1 MASEEV
7 LLRAVGK
14 LQGRL
19 ATRTRPDKLQK
30 YLQQLSA
37 LPLTPHILQETGV
50 RKMVKSLRHHEL
62 LGGLARDLAARWKKL
77 ALLEVDPGRAA
88 HDSQLAKEI
97 TDSGSRENSRAPSSP
112 SRPTGHGPQ
121 KHRDLE
127 ESPRP
132 RERREDRSKKRP
144 PLAALPAP
152 WRSWDGCPA
161 QASGGPTGPHPMSRE
176 HSASPEDTEPSA
188 RGRVPVE
195 GQDRHF
201 QATTGLPRARPL
213 QGPRGK
219 HDLLPKARETDDDLE
234 DANDGEPEEEFL
246 EAPTMSFEAY
256 LTYDDQPRKKKRKV
270 KTSAKAR
277 KAKASKRSS
286 QHLDSAENFPPLVI
300 GKQSAGPQPAQG
312 QGSWAGMQGVSR
324 EAAAVLSPTPSPSLW
339 DPPSPPPED
348 DDALMSFFAPNA
360 TALSSPQEEEEA
372 GFTGIRTN
380 SRTPVYSGGKRGRL
394 AQTTWLPRG
403 SQGVAD
409 QDSLWEERALPHSLF
424 GSALEKCTPE
434 QLSHAEGCHQ
444 GTAEETDQLWRLH
457 CGQEFKGETPKE
469 NESWREMYLRLQD
482 AREQRLQALTSK
494 IRSRHPQEPRG
505 PQTKMVY
512 FKSPGEVPARHGQFG
527 TLAAAASGRPNFQP
541 AQHPRG
547 GSDTPSSTSSNSSN
561 SSSSFDA
568 RSETAAEASG
578 NPVRAHRP
586 APVANTRKPKAK
598 EIPPLLAKTLKDY
611 RRLISRR

>member
-77 ALLEVDPGRAA
+77 ALLEVDPGRGA

-97 TDSGSRENSRAPSSP
+97 TDSGSRENSTAPSSP

-127 ESPRP
+127 ESRRP

-161 QASGGPTGPHPMSRE
+161 QASGGPTGPHPMSGE

-213 QGPRGK
+213 HGPRGN

-234 DANDGEPEEEFL
+234 DPNGKIESIF
-246 EAPTMSFEAY
+246 SFGQE
-256 LTYDDQPRKKKRKV
+256 RRW
-270 KTSAKAR
+270 
-277 KAKASKRSS
+277 SS
-286 QHLDSAENFPPLVI
+286 
-300 GKQSAGPQPAQG
+300 
-312 QGSWAGMQGVSR
+312 W
-324 EAAAVLSPTPSPSLW
+324 
-339 DPPSPPPED
+339 
-348 DDALMSFFAPNA
+348 
-360 TALSSPQEEEEA
+360 SPQDSVGPGRRE
-372 GFTGIRTN
+372 
-380 SRTPVYSGGKRGRL
+380 GGRERGAQMWIL
-394 AQTTWLPRG
+394 AVNYL
-403 SQGVAD
+403 SQ
-409 QDSLWEERALPHSLF
+409 
-424 GSALEKCTPE
+424 
-434 QLSHAEGCHQ
+434 
-444 GTAEETDQLWRLH
+444 
-457 CGQEFKGETPKE
+457 
-469 NESWREMYLRLQD
+469 
-482 AREQRLQALTSK
+482 
-494 IRSRHPQEPRG
+494 
-505 PQTKMVY
+505 
-512 FKSPGEVPARHGQFG
+512 
-527 TLAAAASGRPNFQP
+527 
-541 AQHPRG
+541 
-547 GSDTPSSTSSNSSN
+547 
-561 SSSSFDA
+561 
-568 RSETAAEASG
+568 
-578 NPVRAHRP
+578 
-586 APVANTRKPKAK
+586 
-598 EIPPLLAKTLKDY
+598 
-611 RRLISRR
+611 